1 VTAVAGPVERHDLH
15 DRYDLHHGV
24 WPLTARVTAHRGIA
38 VGGVALTELAG
49 RYGTPAY
56 VLDEADVRERCRR
69 YRQVSPD
76 AEIAYA
82 GKAFLCRAMAHWV
95 DEEGLSLDVC
105 SEGELA
111 VARSAGRAC
120 CLDAA
125 PCAAALRLA
134 HPGPRGRQGTRGR
147 SRRRAV
153 TASARTIRTSKYRLG
168 C

>member
-82 GKAFLCRAMAHWV
+82 GKAFLCRAHGALGGRGRA
-95 DEEGLSLDVC
+95 EPGRLLR
-105 SEGELA
+105 G
-111 VARSAGRAC
+111 RAGRGP
-120 CLDAA
+120 LGR
-125 PCAAALRLA
+125 PSLL
-134 HPGPRGRQGTRGR
+134 PG
-147 SRRRAV
+147 RRAV
-153 TASARTIRTSKYRLG
+153 RGGIAPRSPRPARPPGDPRPVTPSRGNRVG
-168 C
+168 QDN